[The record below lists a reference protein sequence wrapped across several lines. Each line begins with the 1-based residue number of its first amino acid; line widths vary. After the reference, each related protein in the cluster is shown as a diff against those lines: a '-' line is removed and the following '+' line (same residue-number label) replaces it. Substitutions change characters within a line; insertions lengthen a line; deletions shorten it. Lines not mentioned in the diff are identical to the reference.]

1 MSGGP
6 QIKGEQSMSSALH
19 IKGVPTET
27 RDSLRPILDQSFKGV
42 YRWHAQRT
50 LRSVKWVR
58 EATQGDTQVGLTMF
72 TMLEQSSGY
81 IYYIAVTPSQR
92 AKGVGGFLLDDAL
105 QLLRT
110 SGALE
115 IIACVRTD
123 NIPSIRL
130 LQSRDFVR
138 TGFRELV
145 LLKGFASAARLW
157 MRMVVAPGE
166 KVFIRVLRS

>member
-1 MSGGP
+1 M
-6 QIKGEQSMSSALH
+6 SALH

-27 RDSLRPILDQSFKGV
+27 RDSLRPILDQSFKGI

-92 AKGVGGFLLDDAL
+92 AKASEVFSSTMPFSYFGL
-105 QLLRT
+105 QERSRSLHVSGLTISHQSDSCSRET
-110 SGALE
+110 S
-115 IIACVRTD
+115 
-123 NIPSIRL
+123 
-130 LQSRDFVR
+130 
-138 TGFRELV
+138 
-145 LLKGFASAARLW
+145 
-157 MRMVVAPGE
+157 
-166 KVFIRVLRS
+166 